1 MNNFK
6 EKGREV
12 ANLLEKASLTLFSE
26 TKEFDSNVAA
36 VVVVVVVGGGVVGVV
51 EVVPAVIVV
60 VAAVV
65 AVHFDR
71 EKLF

>member
-26 TKEFDSNVAA
+26 TKEFDLNVAA
-36 VVVVVVVGGGVVGVV
+36 VVVVVGGGGVVGVV

-60 VAAVV
+60 VAAVA

>member
-26 TKEFDSNVAA
+26 TKEFDLNVAA
-36 VVVVVVVGGGVVGVV
+36 VVVVVVGVVGVV

>member
-26 TKEFDSNVAA
+26 TKEFDLIVAA
-36 VVVVVVVGGGVVGVV
+36 VVVVVGGGGVVGVV
-51 EVVPAVIVV
+51 EVVPAVIFV

-65 AVHFDR
+65 ADHFDR

>member
-26 TKEFDSNVAA
+26 TKEFDLNVAA
-36 VVVVVVVGGGVVGVV
+36 VVVVVGGGVVVVV

-60 VAAVV
+60 VAAVA

>member
-26 TKEFDSNVAA
+26 TKEFDLNVAA
-36 VVVVVVVGGGVVGVV
+36 VVVVVVGGGVVGVV

-60 VAAVV
+60 VAAVA